1 MKITVN
7 GEPRTVP
14 DTMTV
19 GGLIESLN
27 LAGRRL
33 AVEVN
38 LDIIPRSQHQQHRLK
53 QDDVVEVVHAIG
65 GG

>member
-14 DTMTV
+14 ETFTV
-19 GGLIESLN
+19 GELIEQLN
-27 LAGRRL
+27 LSGRRL

-38 LDIIPRSQHQQHRLK
+38 MDIVPRSQHQQHRLK
-53 QDDVVEVVHAIG
+53 QDDMVEVVHAIG

>member
-14 DTMTV
+14 EAMTV
-19 GGLIESLN
+19 GELIDSLN
-27 LAGRRL
+27 LSGRRL

-38 LDIIPRSQHQQHRLK
+38 LDIIPRSQHQQYRLK